1 MYDIFRNIGHYDF
14 HSELYEPEVSNVS
27 IQQNILSCFVQLHAS
42 VFSFMLALSGMGV
55 IAIMFTNKL
64 YLIVKKGSG
73 TKDNGVGDK

>member
-1 MYDIFRNIGHYDF
+1 M
-14 HSELYEPEVSNVS
+14 SVQL
-27 IQQNILSCFVQLHAS
+27 NILSFCIQLHAS

-73 TKDNGVGDK
+73 TNDSTGENK